1 MCYTLIDDIPYESKE
16 GIMADRNKRPPVD
29 PELGRK
35 WLQRYEA
42 GESPPRIST
51 NDGFDVRTVR
61 KHIELARQRREMH
74 EARSVV
80 LRNALER
87 HYDDLCKL
95 AQDID
100 SAIVAERR
108 VSLSMEANPILL
120 ALRQH
125 LPRSPL
131 WKNLAK
137 WDDTH
142 EELAKM
148 EEDAKR
154 RLGEEISSDERLG
167 WVAPAGADRVVMG
180 IVDALVFQLK
190 AWAQGWQGIDRK
202 DGLVVEP
209 AEEGLVNVRYGP
221 FHMGKVSQQHIA
233 NIREVIVD
241 FEAEITAWPEYENLQ
256 RGFAAMEHL
265 KSALRDELAVI
276 ILRRVVPGRCKYC
289 PI

>member
-1 MCYTLIDDIPYESKE
+1 
-16 GIMADRNKRPPVD
+16 MAKRTRKAPVD
-29 PELGRK
+29 HELGRK

-42 GESPPRIST
+42 AESPPKIAT

-61 KHIELARQRREMH
+61 KHIELARHRREMQ
-74 EARSVV
+74 EARSLV
-80 LRNALER
+80 LRNALES
-87 HYDDLCKL
+87 HYDDLCKF

-100 SAIVAERR
+100 SAIVAGRP
-108 VSLSMEANPILL
+108 VSLSVEANPILL

-137 WDDTH
+137 WNDTH
-142 EELAKM
+142 EELAKL

-154 RLGEEISSDERLG
+154 RLGEEISSDERLS
-167 WVAPAGADRVVMG
+167 WVAPAGEDRVVTG

-190 AWAQGWQGIDRK
+190 AWSRGWQGIDRK

-209 AEEGLVNVRYGP
+209 AEEGLVNVRYG
-221 FHMGKVSQQHIA
+221 FSHMGKVSQQHVA
-233 NIREVIVD
+233 NIREVLAD
-241 FEAEITAWPEYENLQ
+241 FESKITAWPEYENLQ
-256 RGFAAMEHL
+256 KGFAAMERL
-265 KSALRDELAVI
+265 KSTLKDELVVI
-276 ILRRVVPGRCKYC
+276 ILRRIVPGRCKYC